1 MFRKTLR
8 RATLKEIT
16 MEKEKMAVAV
26 TFNQRL
32 LSMTEKK
39 KEKKYKE
46 TCKSK

>member
-1 MFRKTLR
+1 
-8 RATLKEIT
+8 

-39 KEKKYKE
+39 KKKKE
-46 TCKSK
+46 DM

>member
-1 MFRKTLR
+1 
-8 RATLKEIT
+8 

-39 KEKKYKE
+39 KKKKGKKE
-46 TCKSK
+46 DM

>member
-1 MFRKTLR
+1 
-8 RATLKEIT
+8 

-39 KEKKYKE
+39 KEKKRRHVSQNE
-46 TCKSK
+46 IIDRS

>member
-1 MFRKTLR
+1 
-8 RATLKEIT
+8 

-39 KEKKYKE
+39 KKKKKE
-46 TCKSK
+46 DM